1 MHAGFQ
7 GITANLSIDGN
18 QSVTAT
24 LPPPTPPSYQTPN
37 VSLFDV
43 QLLPSAD
50 HTATISLSDWDNGT
64 TSLFF
69 DYALINQSYVESP
82 VFPTHTFPP
91 FPDPGIESTPESPL
105 ETRPADSSTTVIIYQ
120 SSTLSS
126 TSPRTFSTFIGS
138 TYTPGAT
145 SSVSNTESRS
155 APSYFH
161 QALTPSTSV
170 NLGAVV
176 GGACGGLAALIA
188 IATAIIFLKKRKY
201 HLVALEES
209 CKPDPFPAT
218 PAPAR
223 PLVTHPPTDEKTRMR
238 LATRNSTMYHSHRQP
253 DGDLSDFHNLSAI
266 GDAGRA
272 SNTEAGPSTT
282 DSSLL
287 DDFVVDCRCED

>member
-7 GITANLSIDGN
+7 GIAANLSIDGN

-64 TSLFF
+64 TPLFF

-82 VFPTHTFPP
+82 VF
-91 FPDPGIESTPESPL
+91 DPYGLSRPPL

-120 SSTLSS
+120 SSTVSS
-126 TSPRTFSTFIGS
+126 TSPTTFSTFIGS

-145 SSVSNTESRS
+145 SAVSNTEFRP
-155 APSYFH
+155 APSYFRH
-161 QALTPSTSV
+161 TLTPSTSV

-223 PLVTHPPTDEKTRMR
+223 PLVTHPSTDEKTRMR
-238 LATRNSTMYHSHRQP
+238 LAARNAAMYHSHRQP